1 MHNWAWSLGLF
12 LFVVLRGLKA
22 SFQVYSMYSCLTPF
36 VYLFKSLHILS
47 NMQLWRGKPPVT
59 ITEKWNQSIHSS
71 VRTVI
76 SPNIPFIILTE
87 QHYCPVI
94 FGAEPEAAATAE
106 EDDSLVYSTITQMEL
121 FNFPRSCN
129 YSASDK

>member
-12 LFVVLRGLKA
+12 FLFKVLRRLKA
-22 SFQVYSMYSCLTPF
+22 SFQVYSMYSCQSLTLQQLLTMPF
-36 VYLFKSLHILS
+36 IYLFKSLHILS
-47 NMQLWRGKPPVT
+47 NMQLWRGKPPVS

-76 SPNIPFIILTE
+76 SPNIPFRILTE

-94 FGAEPEAAATAE
+94 LGAEPEVMMT
-106 EDDSLVYSTITQMEL
+106 SWFIQL
-121 FNFPRSCN
+121 
-129 YSASDK
+129 